1 MSDIE
6 KVKKLREATG
16 AGFKD
21 CNLAIKES
29 GGDLDKA
36 VEILRV
42 KGISKA
48 SKKMS
53 RDAKEGVVAVSGDEK
68 KTSIIEV
75 NCETD
80 FVAKN
85 DDFVKLAYDI
95 ADIALNC
102 KTKEELLSSPFGNST
117 VSEKLIEQTG
127 VIGEKIQINDFSRIE
142 ANYVGT
148 YIHAGNKISSLVG
161 FDVKVENIET
171 VGKDISMQ
179 IAAMNPIALDKESVD
194 PELIKKEIEI
204 AKDQLKTE
212 GKPEELIEKIAIGKL
227 NRFFK
232 DNTLINQQ
240 FIKENKVSVAQ
251 YLKTFG
257 DIKILSFSRVSIG

>member
-1 MSDIE
+1 MAITNNSNEVGIGI
-6 KVKKLREATG
+6 V
-16 AGFKD
+16 
-21 CNLAIKES
+21 LA
-29 GGDLDKA
+29 
-36 VEILRV
+36 
-42 KGISKA
+42 
-48 SKKMS
+48 
-53 RDAKEGVVAVSGDEK
+53 
-68 KTSIIEV
+68 
-75 NCETD
+75 CETD

-85 DDFVKLAYDI
+85 NDFVKLAYDI

-102 KTKEELLSSPFGNST
+102 KSKEELLNSPFGNSS

-127 VIGEKIQINDFSRIE
+127 VIGEKFKSMILVELRPIMLE
-142 ANYVGT
+142 L
-148 YIHAGNKISSLVG
+148 ISTQEIRFHLLVG
-161 FDVKVENIET
+161 FDKKIDNIET

-194 PELIKKEIEI
+194 PELVKKEIEI

-212 GKPEELIEKIAIGKL
+212 GKPDELIEKIAIGKL

-251 YLKTFG
+251 HLKTFG